1 MRNRDIAHL
10 SQCWKYIH
18 IHHRSSN
25 GFIGW
30 YEDSKAQLFNLNKD
44 HKELN
49 DLIANPEYANVVKEL
64 NTIAMEN
71 YIEKSEAPQKK
82 KTDKKKTKKKK
93 NKKD

>member
-1 MRNRDIAHL
+1 M
-10 SQCWKYIH
+10 
-18 IHHRSSN
+18 
-25 GFIGW
+25 
-30 YEDSKAQLFNLNKD
+30 NKD
-44 HKELN
+44 PKELN

-64 NTIAMEN
+64 NAISMEN

>member
-1 MRNRDIAHL
+1 MVRKGK
-10 SQCWKYIH
+10 WKYC
-18 IHHRSSN
+18 
-25 GFIGW
+25 W

-44 HKELN
+44 PKELN

-64 NTIAMEN
+64 NAIAMEN